1 MQWSLGEAT
10 CNFPMASKAIHS
22 SIVLFAR
29 FFFFFQRPMKWG
41 RMLVGTTNGQM
52 LAPPALQWQAGA
64 KLKSA
69 ETALNHLQLIS
80 VRAGTLYLT

>member
-1 MQWSLGEAT
+1 VEFRRGNLQLPDGIKGHT
-10 CNFPMASKAIHS
+10 LVHCFICQ
-22 SIVLFAR
+22 V
-29 FFFFFQRPMKWG
+29 FFFFQRPMKWG

>member
-1 MQWSLGEAT
+1 
-10 CNFPMASKAIHS
+10 
-22 SIVLFAR
+22 
-29 FFFFFQRPMKWG
+29 MKWG